1 MKQHAPA
8 AERNR
13 DPILTVLRELLPG
26 PAPLRVLEIASG
38 TGQHALHF
46 ATHLPHVHWQPTD
59 ASAEARA
66 SVEAWRQESGLPNLA
81 PVQPLD
87 VCERWLNERFDAIYC
102 ANMIHISPYET
113 TPALLSGAR
122 TVLVPQGALIL
133 YGPFRREGQHTAPS
147 NEGFDLSL
155 RARDPSWGVR
165 DLEEVA
171 ELARER
177 ELDLER
183 IVEMPANNLTVV
195 FRRR

>member
-13 DPILTVLRELLPG
+13 DPILAVLRELLPG

-59 ASAEARA
+59 VSAEARA
-66 SVEAWRQESGLPNLA
+66 SVEAWREESGLPNLA

-122 TVLVPQGALIL
+122 TVLVPQGALVL
-133 YGPFRREGQHTAPS
+133 YGPFRRQGQHTAPS

-155 RARDPSWGVR
+155 RSRDPSWGVR